1 MALALHRRRPADR
14 GTATVVSVALALAVG
29 GSVALGSATA
39 LAAGANMTRHSQAA
53 ATSQVCDSQF
63 HVAPTSI
70 PSGFESSVLG
80 MAAVSPTDV
89 WAVGITGPSHYNHE
103 TLAAHWDG
111 SSWTMVASPH
121 PNAAGV
127 SANLRAVTVVPGIA
141 ANNIWAVGDYGSIYG
156 SVLMAAQWNGNGWN
170 LFTPPGTP
178 GGNVLQSVVAISPTD
193 IWAVGSGSIMFG
205 TPASRTLIE
214 HYDGVGWSIVPSAD
228 LSPTSSDQLMS
239 V

>member
-1 MALALHRRRPADR
+1 
-14 GTATVVSVALALAVG
+14 
-29 GSVALGSATA
+29 
-39 LAAGANMTRHSQAA
+39 AA

-127 SANLRAVTVVPGIA
+127 SANLRAV
-141 ANNIWAVGDYGSIYG
+141 
-156 SVLMAAQWNGNGWN
+156 
-170 LFTPPGTP
+170 
-178 GGNVLQSVVAISPTD
+178 
-193 IWAVGSGSIMFG
+193 GSGSIMFG

-239 V
+239 VSAASAVDIWAVGDSVVDTTHRTLIEHWDGLSWSIVA